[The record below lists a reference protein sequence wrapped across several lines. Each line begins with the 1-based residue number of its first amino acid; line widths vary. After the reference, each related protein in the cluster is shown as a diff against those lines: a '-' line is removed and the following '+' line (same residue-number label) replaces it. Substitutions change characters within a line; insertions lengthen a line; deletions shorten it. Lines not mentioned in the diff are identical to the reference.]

1 MMNIL
6 RWIIVGVLLTGCQ
19 TTKAEQTEVI
29 ETVQIQAEEP
39 KNFGGPKAQL
49 YSKPVL
55 CAPTLEE
62 AMEMLSQIKVD
73 GMKPLMYFRGNSFN
87 GDGSKFM
94 SDFFILYDPE
104 DEQVTIVERQD
115 YGMFTC
121 IVSGGTGDV
130 QFDPEEIKSLIGWD
144 DIP

>member
-1 MMNIL
+1 M
-6 RWIIVGVLLTGCQ
+6 
-19 TTKAEQTEVI
+19 
-29 ETVQIQAEEP
+29 
-39 KNFGGPKAQL
+39 
-49 YSKPVL
+49 L

-62 AMEMLSQIKVD
+62 ALDMLSQIKVD

-104 DEQVTIVERQD
+104 DEQVTVVERQD
-115 YGMFTC
+115 FGMFTC

>member
-6 RWIIVGVLLTGCQ
+6 RWIIVGILLTGCQ
-19 TTKAEQTEVI
+19 TTKAEQAEVI
-29 ETVQIQAEEP
+29 ETVQIQTEEP

-62 AMEMLSQIKVD
+62 AMDMLSQIKVD

-130 QFDPEEIKSLIGWD
+130 QFDPEEIKSLIGWS

>member
-1 MMNIL
+1 MNTFK
-6 RWIIVGVLLTGCQ
+6 WIIATVLLTGCLQ
-19 TTKAEQTEVI
+19 TTKAEQPEEI
-29 ETVQIQAEEP
+29 QTVQAEQ
-39 KNFGGPKAQL
+39 GPKAQL
-49 YSKPVL
+49 FSKPVL

-62 AMEMLSQIKVD
+62 AVDLLSQVKKD

-94 SDFFILYDPE
+94 SDMFILFDPE
-104 DEQVTIVERQD
+104 DDQVTVIERQD

-121 IVSGGTGDV
+121 ILSGGTGDV
-130 QFDPEEIKSLIGWD
+130 QFDPEEIKALIGWS

>member
-1 MMNIL
+1 MNTFK
-6 RWIIVGVLLTGCQ
+6 WIMATVLLTGCLQ
-19 TTKAEQTEVI
+19 TTKAEQPKEIHKV
-29 ETVQIQAEEP
+29 QAEQ
-39 KNFGGPKAQL
+39 GPKAQL

-55 CAPTLEE
+55 CASTLEE
-62 AMEMLSQIKVD
+62 AVAMLSQVKKD

-94 SDFFILYDPE
+94 SDMFILFDPE
-104 DEQVTIVERQD
+104 DDQVTVIERQD

-121 IVSGGTGDV
+121 ILSGGTGDV
-130 QFDPEEIKSLIGWD
+130 QFDPEEIKALIGWS

>member
-6 RWIIVGVLLTGCQ
+6 RWIIVAVLLTGCQ
-19 TTKAEQTEVI
+19 TTKAEQTEMV
-29 ETVQIQAEEP
+29 ETVQIQAQ
-39 KNFGGPKAQL
+39 GPKAQL

-55 CAPTLEE
+55 CAATLEE
-62 AMEMLSQIKVD
+62 ALDMLSQIKVD

-87 GDGSKFM
+87 GDGSKFL

-115 YGMFTC
+115 FGMFTC

>member
-6 RWIIVGVLLTGCQ
+6 RWIIVAVLLTGCQ

-29 ETVQIQAEEP
+29 ETVQIQTEEP

-62 AMEMLSQIKVD
+62 ALDMLSQIKVD

-115 YGMFTC
+115 FGMFTC

-130 QFDPEEIKSLIGWD
+130 QFDPQEIKSLIGWD

>member
-6 RWIIVGVLLTGCQ
+6 RWIIVGILLTGCQ

-29 ETVQIQAEEP
+29 ETVQIQTEEP

-62 AMEMLSQIKVD
+62 AMDMLSQIKVD

-104 DEQVTIVERQD
+104 DEQVTVVERQD
-115 YGMFTC
+115 FGMFTC

>member
-6 RWIIVGVLLTGCQ
+6 RWIIVAVLLTGCQ
-19 TTKAEQTEVI
+19 TTKAEQTDVI
-29 ETVQIQAEEP
+29 ETVQIQTEEP

-62 AMEMLSQIKVD
+62 AMDMLSQIKVD

-130 QFDPEEIKSLIGWD
+130 QFDPEEIKSLIGWS

>member
-6 RWIIVGVLLTGCQ
+6 RWIIVGILLTGCQ

-29 ETVQIQAEEP
+29 ETVQIQTEEP

-62 AMEMLSQIKVD
+62 AMDMLSQIKVD

-115 YGMFTC
+115 FGMFTC

-130 QFDPEEIKSLIGWD
+130 QFDPQEIKSLIGWD

>member
-6 RWIIVGVLLTGCQ
+6 RWIIVAVLLTGCQ
-19 TTKAEQTEVI
+19 TTKAEQTDVI
-29 ETVQIQAEEP
+29 ETVQIQTEEP

>member
-1 MMNIL
+1 MNTL
-6 RWIIVGVLLTGCQ
+6 KWIIAAVLLTGCME
-19 TTKAEQTEVI
+19 TTKAETPEEVH
-29 ETVQIQAEEP
+29 TVQAET
-39 KNFGGPKAQL
+39 GAKAQL
-49 YSKPVL
+49 YNKPIL

-62 AMEMLSQIKVD
+62 AMDMLSQIKTD

-104 DEQVTIVERQD
+104 DSQVTVVERQD

-121 IVSGGTGDV
+121 ILTGGTGDV
-130 QFDPEEIKSLIGWD
+130 QFDTEEIKALIGWE

>member
-1 MMNIL
+1 MMDIL
-6 RWIIVGVLLTGCQ
+6 KWIIVGILLTGCQ

-29 ETVQIQAEEP
+29 ETVQIQTEEP

-62 AMEMLSQIKVD
+62 AMDMLSQIKED

-130 QFDPEEIKSLIGWD
+130 QFDPDEIKSLIGWS

>member
-1 MMNIL
+1 
-6 RWIIVGVLLTGCQ
+6 
-19 TTKAEQTEVI
+19 
-29 ETVQIQAEEP
+29 
-39 KNFGGPKAQL
+39 
-49 YSKPVL
+49 
-55 CAPTLEE
+55 
-62 AMEMLSQIKVD
+62 
-73 GMKPLMYFRGNSFN
+73 
-87 GDGSKFM
+87 M

-130 QFDPEEIKSLIGWD
+130 QFDPGEIKSLIGWD

>member
-6 RWIIVGVLLTGCQ
+6 RWIIVGILLTGCQ

-29 ETVQIQAEEP
+29 ETVQIQTEEP

-62 AMEMLSQIKVD
+62 ALDMLSQIKVD

-115 YGMFTC
+115 FGMFTC

>member
-1 MMNIL
+1 MMNMFK
-6 RWIIVGVLLTGCQ
+6 WVIVLMLLTACQ
-19 TTKAEQTEVI
+19 TTKAEQTEL
-29 ETVQIQAEEP
+29 VQKVQVEAES
-39 KNFGGPKAQL
+39 PKAGL

-55 CAPTLEE
+55 CAATLQE
-62 AMEMLSQIKVD
+62 AMDMLSQIKVD

-104 DEQVTIVERQD
+104 DSQVTVVERQD

-121 IVSGGTGDV
+121 ILSGGTGDV

>member
-1 MMNIL
+1 MFK
-6 RWIIVGVLLTGCQ
+6 WVIVLMLLTACQ
-19 TTKAEQTEVI
+19 TTKAEQTEL
-29 ETVQIQAEEP
+29 VQKVQVEAES
-39 KNFGGPKAQL
+39 PKAGL

-55 CAPTLEE
+55 CAATLQE
-62 AMEMLSQIKVD
+62 AMDMLSQIKVD

-104 DEQVTIVERQD
+104 DSQVTVVERQD

-121 IVSGGTGDV
+121 ILSGGTGDV

>member
-6 RWIIVGVLLTGCQ
+6 RWIIVAVLLTGCQ
-19 TTKAEQTEVI
+19 TTKAEQTEMVQ
-29 ETVQIQAEEP
+29 TVQIQTQ
-39 KNFGGPKAQL
+39 GPKAQL

-62 AMEMLSQIKVD
+62 ALDMLSQIKVD

-104 DEQVTIVERQD
+104 DEQVTVVERQD
-115 YGMFTC
+115 FGMFTC

>member
-6 RWIIVGVLLTGCQ
+6 RWIIVGILLTGCQ

-29 ETVQIQAEEP
+29 ETVQIQTEEP

-62 AMEMLSQIKVD
+62 ALDMLSQIKVD

-115 YGMFTC
+115 FGMFTC

-130 QFDPEEIKSLIGWD
+130 QFDPQEIKSLIGWD

>member
-1 MMNIL
+1 MMNMFK
-6 RWIIVGVLLTGCQ
+6 WVIVLMLLTACQ
-19 TTKAEQTEVI
+19 TTKAEQTEL
-29 ETVQIQAEEP
+29 VQKVQVEAES
-39 KNFGGPKAQL
+39 PKAGL

-55 CAPTLEE
+55 CAATLQE
-62 AMEMLSQIKVD
+62 AMDMLSQIKVD

-104 DEQVTIVERQD
+104 DEQVTVVERQD
-115 YGMFTC
+115 FGMFTC

>member
-6 RWIIVGVLLTGCQ
+6 RWIIVAVLLTGCQ
-19 TTKAEQTEVI
+19 TTKAEQTDVI
-29 ETVQIQAEEP
+29 ETVQIQTEEP

-62 AMEMLSQIKVD
+62 AMDMLSQIKVD

>member
-1 MMNIL
+1 MMNAL
-6 RWIIVGVLLTGCQ
+6 KWIIVVALLTGCQ
-19 TTKAEQTEVI
+19 TTKAEQTEVTQ
-29 ETVQIQAEEP
+29 TVQVQTEEP

-62 AMEMLSQIKVD
+62 AMEMLSQIKED

-121 IVSGGTGDV
+121 IVSGGTGNV
-130 QFDPEEIKSLIGWD
+130 QFDPEEIKALIGWS

>member
-1 MMNIL
+1 MNTFK
-6 RWIIVGVLLTGCQ
+6 WIMATVLLTGCLQ
-19 TTKAEQTEVI
+19 ATKAEQPKEIHKV
-29 ETVQIQAEEP
+29 QAEQ
-39 KNFGGPKAQL
+39 GPKAQL

-55 CAPTLEE
+55 CASTLEE
-62 AMEMLSQIKVD
+62 AVAMLSQVKKD

-94 SDFFILYDPE
+94 SDMFILFDPE
-104 DEQVTIVERQD
+104 DDQVTVIERQD

-121 IVSGGTGDV
+121 ILSGGTGDV
-130 QFDPEEIKSLIGWD
+130 QFDPEEIKALIGWS

>member
-6 RWIIVGVLLTGCQ
+6 RWIIVGILLTGCQ

-29 ETVQIQAEEP
+29 ETVQIQTKEP

-62 AMEMLSQIKVD
+62 ALDMLSQIKVD

-104 DEQVTIVERQD
+104 DEQVTVVERQD
-115 YGMFTC
+115 FGMFTC

>member
-6 RWIIVGVLLTGCQ
+6 RWIIVAVLLTGCQ
-19 TTKAEQTEVI
+19 TTKAEQTDVI
-29 ETVQIQAEEP
+29 ETVQIQTEEP

-62 AMEMLSQIKVD
+62 AMEMLSQIKED

-130 QFDPEEIKSLIGWD
+130 QFDPDEIKSLIGWS

>member
-6 RWIIVGVLLTGCQ
+6 RWIIVAVLLTGCQ
-19 TTKAEQTEVI
+19 TTKAEQTDVI
-29 ETVQIQAEEP
+29 ETVQIQTQ
-39 KNFGGPKAQL
+39 GPKATL

-62 AMEMLSQIKVD
+62 ALDMLSQIKVD

-130 QFDPEEIKSLIGWD
+130 QFDPGEIKSLIGWD

>member
-1 MMNIL
+1 MMNMFK
-6 RWIIVGVLLTGCQ
+6 WVIVLMLLTACQ
-19 TTKAEQTEVI
+19 TTKAEQTEL
-29 ETVQIQAEEP
+29 VQKIQVEAE
-39 KNFGGPKAQL
+39 GPRAGL

-55 CAPTLEE
+55 CAATLQE
-62 AMEMLSQIKVD
+62 AMDMLSQIKED

-87 GDGSKFM
+87 GDGSKFN

-104 DEQVTIVERQD
+104 DEQITVVERQD

-121 IVSGGTGDV
+121 ILSGGTGDV
-130 QFDPEEIKSLIGWD
+130 QFDPEEIKALIGWD

>member
-1 MMNIL
+1 MMNTL
-6 RWIIVGVLLTGCQ
+6 KWIIVVALLTGCQ
-19 TTKAEQTEVI
+19 TTKAEQTEVTQ
-29 ETVQIQAEEP
+29 TVQVQTEEP

-130 QFDPEEIKSLIGWD
+130 QFDPEEIKSLIGWS

>member
-1 MMNIL
+1 MNTFK
-6 RWIIVGVLLTGCQ
+6 WIIATVLLTGCLQ
-19 TTKAEQTEVI
+19 TTKAEQPKEIHKV
-29 ETVQIQAEEP
+29 QAEE
-39 KNFGGPKAQL
+39 GPIAQL

-55 CAPTLEE
+55 CAPSLEE
-62 AMEMLSQIKVD
+62 ALDMLSQIKVD

-94 SDFFILYDPE
+94 SDFFILFDPE
-104 DEQVTIVERQD
+104 DDQVTVIERQD

-121 IVSGGTGDV
+121 ILSGGTGDV
-130 QFDPEEIKSLIGWD
+130 QFDPEEIKALIGWS